1 MSTQWARFHVFVQS
15 KPGEPH
21 QDSGSIHATDAEI
34 ALLNAR
40 DVFAR
45 RPECV
50 SMWIVP
56 AEAIYSK
63 TAEEL
68 QNLSKAPIGQ
78 RDDETAVHM
87 LQTAIPETYYVA
99 CKYKQTGTQMLVG
112 SVEAAS
118 PSQAIGK
125 AIEKYSDKLPALV
138 WWVFPASL
146 VTQSD
151 PAEVESLYD
160 PAKDKGFRLSTD
172 FHTHTMMREL
182 KDKKVEGYK
191 VES

>member
-1 MSTQWARFHVFVQS
+1 MGTQWARFHVFVQIR
-15 KPGEPH
+15 PGEPH
-21 QDSGSIHATDAEI
+21 QDSGSIHAPDAEI

-50 SMWIVP
+50 SMWVVP
-56 AEAIYSK
+56 AEAIYPK
-63 TAEEL
+63 TAEEIQDL
-68 QNLSKAPIGQ
+68 PGASFEQTDGEPA
-78 RDDETAVHM
+78 AYM

-99 CKYKQTGTQMLVG
+99 CKYKQTGSQTLVG

-118 PSQAIGK
+118 PSQAMGK
-125 AIEKYSDKLPALV
+125 AIEKFSAELPALV

-151 PAEVESLYD
+151 PAEVGILYD

-172 FHTHTMMREL
+172 FRTHTIMREL
-182 KDKKVEGYK
+182 KVKK
-191 VES
+191 

>member
-1 MSTQWARFHVFVQS
+1 MTGTQWARFHVFVQG

-21 QDSGSIHATDAEI
+21 QDSGSVHATDAEI

-50 SMWIVP
+50 SMWVIP
-56 AEAIYSK
+56 ADAIYSK
-63 TAEEL
+63 TAEEI
-68 QNLSKAPIGQ
+68 QDQSSAITGQ
-78 RDDETAVHM
+78 PGDETAIHM
-87 LQTAIPETYYVA
+87 LQTAVPEAYYVA
-99 CKYKQTGTQMLVG
+99 GKLKQTGTQMIVG
-112 SVEAAS
+112 GVEAAS
-118 PSQAIGK
+118 PSLAMGK
-125 AIEKYSDKLPALV
+125 AIEMFSEDIPALV

-151 PAEVESLYD
+151 PAEVDSLYD

-172 FHTHTMMREL
+172 FHTHTKMRQL
-182 KDKKVEGYK
+182 K